1 LTAIRTASISNRTL
15 AIAIL
20 AAGFVTACATTP
32 GSTVSVSTATP
43 SASQPTPSPSTAVG
57 SNLAVAGEISGDVAH
72 IRTTCGQQQVVG
84 NNYTAK
90 YLSADGSLNGDA
102 FHADIYDPAGPG
114 SWEGGFHIY
123 VSFTPPNSDYYAWFT
138 QSSKGIS
145 NFSSTV
151 GGNVAA
157 TIPPKPSADIQ
168 AGGLSPNGPITL
180 RGTIVC

>member
-20 AAGFVTACATTP
+20 A
-32 GSTVSVSTATP
+32 
-43 SASQPTPSPSTAVG
+43 
-57 SNLAVAGEISGDVAH
+57 
-72 IRTTCGQQQVVG
+72 
-84 NNYTAK
+84 
-90 YLSADGSLNGDA
+90 
-102 FHADIYDPAGPG
+102 
-114 SWEGGFHIY
+114 
-123 VSFTPPNSDYYAWFT
+123 PPNSDYYAWFT

-151 GGNVAA
+151 GGNMAA
-157 TIPPKPSADIQ
+157 IIPPKPSADIQ